1 VLHLEGG
8 RTWEKMECGQ
18 CPTLARGLREMGEGQ
33 AGKERAGM
41 HLPGGGRAFCN
52 SKVAYLL
59 FRTSLARSQHTEE
72 LPRMFR

>member
-1 VLHLEGG
+1 
-8 RTWEKMECGQ
+8 
-18 CPTLARGLREMGEGQ
+18 MGEGQ